1 MINYKHF
8 NIENFTF
15 TLFFLCPLFIAIGP
29 MFSNIFV
36 ILVFCFS
43 LYCYIK
49 NKYEFLLLNYEKIFL
64 IFLIYLLIVNLIIF
78 NIHGIIKVI
87 YLSIFFFVLVC
98 FRYIK
103 PKIILSEKLI
113 KIYLSFFFILSI
125 DAFIQYYSGKNLLG
139 YKLAEGARVS
149 GIFDDEAILGSFF
162 SKFLILLTSF
172 ILIQKR
178 KFSNLFVLL
187 FFLIFFL
194 TIIFLSGERSAFIFS
209 FVYLAIYFI
218 YIKKYKYF
226 ISFVSL
232 ILIFL
237 IILFNTKYLKDYKK
251 KYLTYIGDLG
261 ISKSISEK
269 YSTQQ
274 FIDSQHREYI
284 LSKEHEFLS
293 EEEMAKNLG
302 ITVQKVQ
309 DLKVNNNI
317 NYNSFLNTYHG
328 GLFAKAIILSKEN
341 FIFGYGIKNYRK
353 VCNKNDRSQNENF
366 SSNFYY
372 KQNIYKYYCSTHPHN
387 IYLELL
393 VETGFIGLILFIIFV
408 VLFLFNFKNKDNGY
422 LKKSVFL
429 TTFALFF
436 PFLPTGS
443 FFSSQYF
450 IYFFFFIIFSTINLN
465 NDEYN

>member
-162 SKFLILLTSF
+162 FKIP
-172 ILIQKR
+172 
-178 KFSNLFVLL
+178 
-187 FFLIFFL
+187 
-194 TIIFLSGERSAFIFS
+194 
-209 FVYLAIYFI
+209 YFI
-218 YIKKYKYF
+218 
-226 ISFVSL
+226 
-232 ILIFL
+232 
-237 IILFNTKYLKDYKK
+237 
-251 KYLTYIGDLG
+251 
-261 ISKSISEK
+261 
-269 YSTQQ
+269 
-274 FIDSQHREYI
+274 
-284 LSKEHEFLS
+284 
-293 EEEMAKNLG
+293 
-302 ITVQKVQ
+302 
-309 DLKVNNNI
+309 
-317 NYNSFLNTYHG
+317 
-328 GLFAKAIILSKEN
+328 N
-341 FIFGYGIKNYRK
+341 FIYTDSK
-353 VCNKNDRSQNENF
+353 
-366 SSNFYY
+366 
-372 KQNIYKYYCSTHPHN
+372 T
-387 IYLELL
+387 
-393 VETGFIGLILFIIFV
+393 
-408 VLFLFNFKNKDNGY
+408 
-422 LKKSVFL
+422 
-429 TTFALFF
+429 
-436 PFLPTGS
+436 
-443 FFSSQYF
+443 
-450 IYFFFFIIFSTINLN
+450 
-465 NDEYN
+465 